1 MRGLMNNPILGNG
14 NALEKPIA
22 IYYEHPDWFRPLFQ
36 QLDERGV
43 PWLNMGAGHAQ
54 YDLA

>member
-1 MRGLMNNPILGNG
+1 MNNPILGNG